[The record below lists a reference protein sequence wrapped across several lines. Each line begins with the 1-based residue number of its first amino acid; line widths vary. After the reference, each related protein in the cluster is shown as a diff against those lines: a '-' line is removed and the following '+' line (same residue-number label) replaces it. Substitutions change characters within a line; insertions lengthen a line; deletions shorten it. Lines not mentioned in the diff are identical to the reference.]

1 MDAVK
6 ILERAEPITLEVID
20 LADTEQLLS
29 LLAGIVTR
37 LLGVDPRGEN
47 QETQTR

>member
-1 MDAVK
+1 MEAVK
-6 ILERAEPITLEVID
+6 TLERAEPITLEVAD
-20 LADTEQLLS
+20 FADTDQLLL

-47 QETQTR
+47 QETQAR

>member
-1 MDAVK
+1 MGAVK
-6 ILERAEPITLEVID
+6 ALALAEPITMEAAD
-20 LADTEQLLS
+20 FADTEQLLL

-47 QETQTR
+47 QENQAR

>member
-6 ILERAEPITLEVID
+6 TLERPEPIMLEVVD
-20 LADTEQLLS
+20 LADTEQLLL

-47 QETQTR
+47 QENQAR

>member
-6 ILERAEPITLEVID
+6 ALAQAEPVTLEAAD
-20 LADTEQLLS
+20 LADTEQLLL

-37 LLGVDPRGEN
+37 LLGVESRGEN
-47 QETQTR
+47 QENQAR